1 MLIIGEL
8 INTSR
13 KIINEAVEK
22 KMLIILR
29 KLHKMKLRQGLTI
42 LM

>member
-13 KIINEAVEK
+13 KLIREAVEK
-22 KMLIILR
+22 KMETTYR
-29 KLHKMKLRQGLTI
+29 KLQKNKKKQGQLI
-42 LM
+42 

>member
-13 KIINEAVEK
+13 KLIREAVEK
-22 KMLIILR
+22 KDGNYIQEIA
-29 KLHKMKLRQGLTI
+29 KK
-42 LM
+42 

>member
-13 KIINEAVEK
+13 KLIKEAVVK
-22 KMLIILR
+22 KDAEYIQKIAVSPTSR
-29 KLHKMKLRQGLTI
+29 
-42 LM
+42 